1 MSVFVEWT
9 RTVQDHF
16 VRLQKLL
23 GRGRELLINWEAP
36 MASTFISSFSAQ
48 GALGLWPG
56 PASNAAPH
64 GQYPGAEEA
73 PAQRHVPTSTYIVL
87 RV

>member
-48 GALGLWPG
+48 GVGEGQRVAGSWEKTVI
-56 PASNAAPH
+56 SAPTPS
-64 GQYPGAEEA
+64 G
-73 PAQRHVPTSTYIVL
+73 
-87 RV
+87 

>member
-48 GALGLWPG
+48 GGR
-56 PASNAAPH
+56 
-64 GQYPGAEEA
+64 AEGGVAEVKKA
-73 PAQRHVPTSTYIVL
+73 KKSDKTAK
-87 RV
+87 

>member
-48 GALGLWPG
+48 GAG
-56 PASNAAPH
+56 PEGPESYKTQSIRA
-64 GQYPGAEEA
+64 
-73 PAQRHVPTSTYIVL
+73 R
-87 RV
+87 